1 MTLEDFKEIHAD
13 DSPIRKLDLL
23 LETMGNWRSDAVNRT
38 DAKWRRN
45 DEEVSYWDNEVKHM
59 MNRSFWLYS
68 ELSNVLALQ
77 KPRVMNVTEVSACE
91 VGTILWVEERQEVTW
106 NLFPLEIETNSIH
119 RDTGKAYLF
128 FITYHG
134 LKRFECDEYNQV
146 WRCWTARPTNEQME
160 ATAWKT

>member
-23 LETMGNWRSDAVNRT
+23 LETMGNWRNDAVNRT

-68 ELSNVLALQ
+68 ELSNMLALQ
-77 KPRVMNVTEVSACE
+77 EPRVMTLEEALEAEYVYLDVRPHSSLQCE
-91 VGTILWVEERQEVTW
+91 CCILIEDEDGDIV
-106 NLFPLEIETNSIH
+106 PLKKGFWGS
-119 RDTGKAYLF
+119 L
-128 FITYHG
+128 
-134 LKRFECDEYNQV
+134 ECDDYGKE
-146 WRCWTARPTNEQME
+146 WRCWTSRPDKATRE
-160 ATAWKT
+160 ATPWE